1 MSAPRPQRLKKVD
14 MKQHHWFYE
23 RGEGD
28 TDLRPLTLRSL
39 MSASPVTLAPDD
51 LVLDAMRIM
60 RERGLRHIPIVGQ
73 DGRLVGLVTEIDI
86 LRQVL
91 HGKAMT
97 GEEQYH
103 ATLDVMLPLEDVM
116 VRDVA
121 TLTSAQPVAAAVA
134 LFLDR
139 KIRCAPIV
147 DDGGKLQGIVTESD
161 LMLLLKHMVE

>member
-1 MSAPRPQRLKKVD
+1 MVGT
-14 MKQHHWFYE
+14 KQHHWFYE

-28 TDLRPLTLRSL
+28 ADLRPLTVRSL
-39 MSASPVTLAPDD
+39 MSPSPVTLAPDD
-51 LVLDAMRIM
+51 LVLDAMRAM
-60 RERGLRHIPIVGQ
+60 RERGVRHIPIVAK
-73 DGRLVGLVTEIDI
+73 DGRLTGLVTEVDI
-86 LRQVL
+86 LRKVL

-97 GEEQYH
+97 GEEKYH

-121 TLTSAQPVAAAVA
+121 TLKPTELVAAAVA
-134 LFLDR
+134 LFLER

-147 DDGGKLQGIVTESD
+147 DDAGKLQGIVTESD

>member
-1 MSAPRPQRLKKVD
+1 

-23 RGEGD
+23 RGEGE
-28 TDLRPLTLRSL
+28 TDLRPLTVRSL
-39 MSASPVTLAPDD
+39 MSPSPATLAPDD
-51 LVLDAMRIM
+51 MVLDAMRVM
-60 RERGLRHIPIVGQ
+60 RERGVRHIPIVGK

-86 LRQVL
+86 LRKVL

-97 GEEQYH
+97 GEEKYH
-103 ATLDVMLPLEDVM
+103 ATLDTMLPLEDVM
-116 VRDVA
+116 VREVA
-121 TLTSAQPVAAAVA
+121 TLRPAESIAAAVA

-147 DDGGKLQGIVTESD
+147 DDAGMLQGIVTESD